1 MSILSN
7 INIIVGPFLRYLN
20 MSITEGSGVRKQD
33 GSLVKLI
40 SLALFYSSV
49 NLTISVT
56 FHP

>member
-40 SLALFYSSV
+40 SLALEA
-49 NLTISVT
+49 ISIVLSISP
-56 FHP
+56 FL

>member
-7 INIIVGPFLRYLN
+7 INIIFLRYLN

-33 GSLVKLI
+33 GYLVKLI
-40 SLALFYSSV
+40 SLALEAIS

>member
-7 INIIVGPFLRYLN
+7 INIIFGPFLRYLN

-40 SLALFYSSV
+40 SLALEAIS